1 MSTDRTIPLVL
12 VIDDDAT
19 MRLMIRRVLER
30 DGFRVEEAADGD
42 TGFVAFA
49 THSPDVVLLDAIMP
63 GADGFECC
71 RQIRE
76 HPKGKRCPLLM
87 ITGLDD
93 DRSVD
98 RAFEAG
104 ASDYVTKPIH
114 WAVLRQ
120 RVRRLLGAARA
131 ERQVHH
137 QARHDALTGLPNRL
151 FLDERFRQM
160 LAEARR
166 YGHRLALVFMDLDR
180 FKLVNDTLGHGIGDR
195 LLQDFA
201 ARLVGTARET
211 DTVARLGG
219 DEFLILA
226 NRIAC
231 REDTALIAQRVL
243 QMLRQPPVID
253 GHVLNVTPSVGI
265 AVYPEDGE
273 TLGELIQRADMA
285 MYGAK
290 NQGGNR
296 FEFYRPEIGLRVSRR
311 WTLEQ
316 GLRWAL
322 KRDELVLHYQP
333 VVALSGKGLYGVE
346 ALVRWQAPDEG
357 LVSPG
362 EFIPLA
368 EETGLIVSLGERVLE
383 MACAQMVRWRDLGLP
398 PFPVSVNLARG
409 QLTPELPAF
418 LAGLIDRHGLPGAR
432 LTLELTES
440 ALMEPTA
447 GMRQMLNDIKGL
459 GVSLAI
465 DDFGTG
471 YSSLSYLAYLP
482 VNALKIDLSFVQ
494 RSVVDTKAA
503 TLTAAIVALAHK
515 LGYTVVAEGVET
527 EKQLAFLRAQGCDA
541 AQGYYFCPP
550 QAAAG
555 FEAWIESFGVL
566 LDPGP
571 EHKAGARRTRRPRP
585 PIHVTTG

>member
-1 MSTDRTIPLVL
+1 MNTDPAIPLVL

-19 MRLMIRRVLER
+19 MRLMIRRALER
-30 DGFRVEEAADGD
+30 DGFRVEEATDGD

-76 HPKGKRCPLLM
+76 HPKGKRCPLLL

-120 RVRRLLGAARA
+120 RVRRLLGAARRRAAGASPGSPRRSDGVA
-131 ERQVHH
+131 ESPVPRRTLPTDAGRGSALRAPAGVGVHGP
-137 QARHDALTGLPNRL
+137 RPL
-151 FLDERFRQM
+151 
-160 LAEARR
+160 
-166 YGHRLALVFMDLDR
+166 
-180 FKLVNDTLGHGIGDR
+180 KLVNYTLGHAIGDR

-201 ARLVGTARET
+201 TRLVGTARET

-231 REDTALIAQRVL
+231 REETTLIAQRVL
-243 QMLRQPPVID
+243 QILCQPPVID

-273 TLGELIQRADMA
+273 TLGELIQSADMA

-296 FEFYRPEIGLRVSRR
+296 FEFYRPEIGLRISRR

-316 GLRWAL
+316 GLRRAL

-333 VVALSGKGLYGVE
+333 IVALSGKGLYGVE

-383 MACAQMVRWRDLGLP
+383 MACAQMVRWRDVGLP
-398 PFPVSVNLARG
+398 PFSMSVNVARG
-409 QLTPELPAF
+409 QLTPDLPAF

-447 GMRQMLNDIKGL
+447 GVCQILSDIKAL

-482 VNALKIDLSFVQ
+482 VNELKIDRSFVQ
-494 RSVVDTKAA
+494 TSVVDTKAA

-515 LGYTVVAEGVET
+515 LEYTVVAEGVET
-527 EKQLAFLRAQGCDA
+527 EKQVAFVLAQGCDA

-550 QAAAG
+550 HAAAG

-566 LDPGP
+566 PDSSP
-571 EHKAGARRTRRPRP
+571 ERAVLARRSA
-585 PIHVTTG
+585 